1 MIDWLP
7 DKYYVKLQ
15 WWAKMGGKLD
25 LEHPKSFN
33 EKLQWLKI
41 YNKDRQC
48 VRMVDKA
55 TAKEYVAEIIGT
67 EHIIPTLGIWARV
80 EDIDFDSLPDK
91 FVLKCT
97 HDSGSV
103 IVCTDK
109 STFDLGVAK
118 KKLSECLK
126 KNYYRY
132 SREWPYKFVV
142 PRILA
147 ETYLE
152 DEIGS
157 NKGLSDYKFFCFNGT
172 PKLLYL
178 SSELSN
184 HDRARISFVELDW
197 SMSPFS
203 RKDYAPYKALP
214 PKPDCFDDML
224 IICKKLC
231 KGHDFVRVDLYAVG
245 NRIYFSELTFYP
257 CGGYMPFSTENQDKK
272 MGDMLFLSDYKS

>member
-1 MIDWLP
+1 
-7 DKYYVKLQ
+7 
-15 WWAKMGGKLD
+15 MGRKLD
-25 LEHPKSFN
+25 LTHPKSFN

-55 TAKEYVAEIIGT
+55 TAKDYVAEIIGT
-67 EHIIPTLGIWARV
+67 EHIIPTLGIWDRV

-152 DEIGS
+152 EEIGS
-157 NKGLSDYKFFCFNGT
+157 NKGLSDYKFFCFNGEPCFVDFSRDMAT
-172 PKLLYL
+172 HNDARKSFLYTDW
-178 SSELSN
+178 SFAPFVRKNYRTFSELPTKPRCLDSMLQIC
-184 HDRARISFVELDW
+184 REL
-197 SMSPFS
+197 
-203 RKDYAPYKALP
+203 A
-214 PKPDCFDDML
+214 
-224 IICKKLC
+224 
-231 KGHDFVRVDLYAVG
+231 KGKDFVRVDLYAVG
-245 NRIYFSELTFYP
+245 DKVFFSELTFYP
-257 CGGYMPFSTENQDKK
+257 SGGYILFGTEQQDIDFGKK
-272 MGDMLFLSDYKS
+272 LILSNR